1 MFHSPPQ
8 PPSSEMVVARTIILL
23 FLTTSSAW
31 AAGTEST
38 FSCYESIISFGDSI
52 ADTGNL
58 LRLSSAN
65 NQPRSAIPPYG
76 RTFFHHPTGRYS
88 DGRLIIDFIAESLG
102 LPFVKP
108 YFGGED
114 AAVDGR
120 SFDKGVN
127 FAVAGAT
134 ALDISFFE
142 ERGIY
147 NPLTN
152 VSLGTQ
158 LHWFKQFLANI
169 PEGRKFLQRSLVLM
183 GEIGGNDYNYP
194 LTQGKSP
201 QVAQSFGPTI
211 VDYIGS
217 TIEELIKLGAETIL
231 VPGNFPIGC
240 FPVLLTKFE
249 KINSKKDYD
258 STTGCLNWLN
268 KLSIYHN
275 ELLQKELTRIQ
286 KLHPHVHIIYADYYN
301 ALLPYYLSPTQFGF
315 GKDILRACCGGG
327 GTYNYNELVEC
338 GKPGTSCCNDPS
350 IFTSWDGV
358 HLTEAAYK
366 LIAQA
371 LLQGPYT
378 TPRFKDICT
387 SITTATPAAQV
398 YQY

>member
-108 YFGGED
+108 YFGGAD

-169 PEGRKFLQRSLVLM
+169 PDFFNLETEGRKFLQRSLVLM

-201 QVAQSFGPTI
+201 Q
-211 VDYIGS
+211 
-217 TIEELIKLGAETIL
+217 
-231 VPGNFPIGC
+231 
-240 FPVLLTKFE
+240 
-249 KINSKKDYD
+249 
-258 STTGCLNWLN
+258 
-268 KLSIYHN
+268 
-275 ELLQKELTRIQ
+275 
-286 KLHPHVHIIYADYYN
+286 
-301 ALLPYYLSPTQFGF
+301 
-315 GKDILRACCGGG
+315 
-327 GTYNYNELVEC
+327 
-338 GKPGTSCCNDPS
+338 
-350 IFTSWDGV
+350 
-358 HLTEAAYK
+358 
-366 LIAQA
+366 
-371 LLQGPYT
+371 
-378 TPRFKDICT
+378 
-387 SITTATPAAQV
+387 
-398 YQY
+398 